1 MTDSL
6 LTAAVL
12 FGATL
17 ISSTFGFG
25 SALFAMPL
33 LTLVVGIETAT
44 PLFGLVGPTIA
55 ISIAIMSWQ
64 EIQLTVTSRLI
75 AATLCGLPIGV
86 WLIRTLPGDW
96 LADGLGVALIGFG
109 LYRLGRV
116 TLPRLIHPGWAYP
129 FGFVA
134 GILAG
139 AYNTN
144 GPPVV
149 VYGNL
154 CRWPPER
161 FRATLQGYFLPTG
174 LAILASHGL
183 GGLWS
188 VHIFQLYGLSLPLVF
203 LAVWMGHWLNRRLPT
218 EQFER
223 FLSGLLLVLGSL
235 MIWR

>member
-1 MTDSL
+1 MTDTL

-55 ISIAIMSWQ
+55 SLIAALSWRQ
-64 EIQLTVTSRLI
+64 IQLTVTRRLI
-75 AATLCGLPIGV
+75 VATVCGIPLGV

-96 LADGLGVALIGFG
+96 LARGLGVGLIGFG
-109 LYRLGRV
+109 LYRLAQV
-116 TLPRLIHPGWAYP
+116 NLPKLTHPGWAYP
-129 FGFVA
+129 FGLVA

-174 LAILASHGL
+174 LAILISHGL
-183 GGLWS
+183 GGLWTPD
-188 VHIFQLYGLSLPLVF
+188 IFQLYGLSLPLV
-203 LAVWMGHWLNRRLPT
+203 LVAVGLGQYLNQRLPT
-218 EQFER
+218 ER
-223 FLSGLLLVLGSL
+223 FNQLLSVLLVALGSL
-235 MIWR
+235 MLWP